1 MIKQKYFCHE
11 HLADY
16 AELKAKGLMS
26 RENFMEIPTISES
39 SLPNLSYRSLEL
51 AVEVVIFDLFE
62 TLISEFDAGHPSTTE
77 VAQTLGVPVAEFQQ
91 EYQNLR
97 PARYTGQL
105 DYAASLRYIVRK
117 LDGKSPESIIKT
129 LAERRQSAFTAYL
142 RRIEPEILD
151 MLNEITASGVR
162 LALISNTDGSE
173 VLDWA
178 NSPLVPFF
186 AVTIFSHAVG
196 MVKPD
201 LHIYQLACK
210 NLDVAPSDCIFIGDG
225 NSDELR
231 GAAQVG
237 MSPFC
242 AAWFLRQHTDL
253 LGEDIV
259 MQRAADY
266 PVLSHPS
273 ELTDRVRDI
282 CAIC

>member
-1 MIKQKYFCHE
+1 MAIK
-11 HLADY
+11 
-16 AELKAKGLMS
+16 
-26 RENFMEIPTISES
+26 
-39 SLPNLSYRSLEL
+39 
-51 AVEVVIFDLFE
+51 VVIFDLFG
-62 TLISEFDAGHPSTTE
+62 TLISEFDSGHPSTTE
-77 VAQTLGVPVAEFQQ
+77 VALTLGLPVKEFQQ

-117 LDGKSPESIIKT
+117 LGGKSPERTIKT
-129 LAERRQSAFTAYL
+129 LAKRRQSAFTAHL
-142 RRIEPEILD
+142 RCIEPEILN
-151 MLNEITASGVR
+151 MLNEITSSGIR
-162 LALISNTDGSE
+162 LGLISNTDGSE

-178 NSPLVPFF
+178 SSPLGRFF
-186 AVTIFSHAVG
+186 EVTIFSHAVR

-201 LHIYQLACK
+201 PHIYQHVCK
-210 NLDVAPSDCIFIGDG
+210 NLGVAPSDCIFIGDG
-225 NSDELR
+225 NSGELR

-259 MQRAADY
+259 RQRAAGY

-282 CAIC
+282 CPGC